1 MLLEADAILH
11 RRRLQRNLSLW
22 RFAAVVALVTAAV
35 LIAAGLTGTSI
46 TGRAHVAELEVF
58 GLIIDDEERD
68 QAIRDLVKD
77 ADAKALIISIN
88 SPGGTTSG
96 AEGLYL
102 ALRELAAHKP
112 VVAVMGAVAASGGYI
127 TAISADHIIA
137 RGNTITGS
145 IGVLFQ
151 NIEVSKLMEKVGV
164 DVEMITSGPLKG
176 KPSPF
181 APLDA
186 QARAALT
193 ELTDDAYQWFL
204 DLVIERR
211 KLSPEN
217 ARSLSDGRVFSGRMA
232 LEAKLIDQIGGI
244 GEARQWLEKEKAID
258 ADLPAQKLEYGSPL
272 LLGAG
277 LADSLASGLTGKIEH
292 LKRLTLDGLISVW
305 HH

>member
-22 RFAAVVALVTAAV
+22 RFAAIVALVTAAV

-46 TGRAHVAELEVF
+46 TGRAHVAELEIF

-68 QAIRDLVKD
+68 QAVRDLVND
-77 ADAKALIISIN
+77 TDAKALIISIN

-112 VVAVMGAVAASGGYI
+112 VIAVMGAMAASGGYL

-151 NIEVSKLMEKVGV
+151 NIEVSKLMDKVGV
-164 DVEMITSGPLKG
+164 DVEMIASGPLKG
-176 KPSPF
+176 NPSPF

-186 QARAALT
+186 QGRASLT
-193 ELTDDAYQWFL
+193 ELTDDAYKWFL

-211 KLSPEN
+211 KLPPEK
-217 ARSLSDGRVFSGRMA
+217 ARALSDGRVFSGRMA

-244 GEARQWLEKEKAID
+244 AEARQWLEKEKGVD
-258 ADLPAQKLEYGSPL
+258 AGLPAQTLEYGSPL
-272 LLGAG
+272 LF
-277 LADSLASGLTGKIEH
+277 ADRLTGSIVSGLTGKIEY

-305 HH
+305 QH